1 MNPLL
6 PVLILV
12 TTCCVPAVASAQSAP
27 PHLSPAPSHLLW
39 QRPASVLTAEWAREP
54 LGGILGPGNL
64 DHRYA
69 GFFVGAALGLAG
81 TAFSFVWCGDED
93 NACDQGR
100 VLPIGLVLTAAGG
113 LSGAVMGGFLPKA
126 SPPRDSTPE

>member
-1 MNPLL
+1 MIPRFT
-6 PVLILV
+6 VLIFLAI
-12 TTCCVPAVASAQSAP
+12 CCVPAAASAQGAP
-27 PHLSPAPSHLLW
+27 TGLRPGPSHLLW
-39 QRPASVLTAEWAREP
+39 QRPSSTLTADWAREP

-69 GFFVGAALGLAG
+69 GFFVGALLGLAG

-100 VLPIGLVLTAAGG
+100 VLPVGLVLTAAAG
-113 LSGAVMGGFLPKA
+113 LSGAVIGGFLPKT
-126 SPPRDSTPE
+126 SPPKDSTPE

>member
-39 QRPASVLTAEWAREP
+39 QRPASVLTAEWPASRWAGYWDRETWT
-54 LGGILGPGNL
+54 I
-64 DHRYA
+64 A
-69 GFFVGAALGLAG
+69 TLA
-81 TAFSFVWCGDED
+81 S
-93 NACDQGR
+93 
-100 VLPIGLVLTAAGG
+100 
-113 LSGAVMGGFLPKA
+113 S
-126 SPPRDSTPE
+126 

>member
-1 MNPLL
+1 MYPRLLL
-6 PVLILV
+6 PILLLA
-12 TTCCVPAVASAQSAP
+12 CCLPLVAHTQSPPAQLRP
-27 PHLSPAPSHLLW
+27 GPSQLLW
-39 QRPASVLTAEWAREP
+39 QQPPSALTADWAREP
-54 LGGILGPGNL
+54 LGGILGRGDL

-100 VLPIGLVLTAAGG
+100 VLPVGLVLTG
-113 LSGAVMGGFLPKA
+113 LFGLGGAVIGGFLPKA